1 MITPTSSTR
10 PTGRSLALV
19 VSPPGTGKTTFAATM
34 SADAP
39 PHLSPKVAAPP
50 ADAPM
55 TVLRDM
61 AWIGLDRNAL
71 SGFTSLRL
79 DVPLYYD
86 LSGVAPN
93 RCVEE
98 VLEVIADIAKRATP
112 NVVFDTGTAFD
123 IQLNA
128 RHAAKLAGDK
138 FKGYDAILSDW
149 LKVLT
154 ALRQLDAN
162 IQILAHV
169 KAAYDADAIA
179 TQRRREMDIA
189 DYAAN
194 ITGQSLGRIRLD
206 CDFILP
212 LKRKVVME
220 GTPARRVQRVVMQ
233 TQPNGNV
240 ESKIRGGAGL
250 PDEMDADWRVL
261 RAALAG
267 GAK

>member
-1 MITPTSSTR
+1 
-10 PTGRSLALV
+10 
-19 VSPPGTGKTTFAATM
+19 M
-34 SADAP
+34 SV
-39 PHLSPKVAAPP
+39 LS
-50 ADAPM
+50 
-55 TVLRDM
+55 DM

-267 GAK
+267 GTK